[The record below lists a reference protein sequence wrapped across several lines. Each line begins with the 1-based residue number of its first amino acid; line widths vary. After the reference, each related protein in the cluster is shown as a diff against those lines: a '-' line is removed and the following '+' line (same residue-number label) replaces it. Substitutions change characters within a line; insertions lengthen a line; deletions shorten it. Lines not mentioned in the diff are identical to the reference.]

1 VDTDIDARDAGNLKG
16 PLHARNLTHPAS
28 PGKGKA
34 KMAFRAGHLPQGEA
48 FSAAAMTWEIAVVL
62 ALVAFA
68 LVQFVRERWP
78 LDLTGLAVFAILLL
92 LSQLPGKNAFP
103 ETAQLLKVFANAA
116 PLTVAAMFV
125 LTYALERT
133 GAISRALV
141 ALEGIGN
148 IGPRGL
154 LLVMMVGAGI
164 LSAFINNTPVVVVGL
179 PVAIHLAKRAGV
191 PASIFLIPLS
201 YAAVFGGCCTLV
213 GTSTNI
219 LGSGL
224 LGEAGQKPLGMFEI
238 GAVGLPLAIIGTLYT
253 VWFAPKLL
261 PARKTLAEDLGG
273 EEGISEYAV
282 EASVQPGSPVIGK
295 TLFDA
300 GFGPR
305 TGMRIIEVLRRGE
318 PVFDPLDTLR
328 LEAGDQMVI
337 AGAPKGVASVLA
349 MQGVN
354 LKAESGKTGE
364 YLAAHETHLAEA
376 IVGPLSEISGRS
388 LRDINFRQRVGLVVL
403 AIHRRGLNLSRGF
416 ESVPLQAGDTLLV
429 MGSDASI
436 NQLRRSSDLLLLDRT
451 RVPTSAQRAST
462 PLVFTTL
469 AAVILVSAFEV
480 IAIEIA
486 AIAGCVFLM
495 VTGAI
500 KPREAYASVDWPL
513 MFLIYTTI
521 ALGTAMDST
530 GAANY
535 IAQGMVGVSADWFS
549 EAWKPIAMLGVIYI
563 LTVVITEVLSNNAT
577 VVLMMPIALGVAAQL
592 GLDPR
597 PFAIAIILGASAG
610 FATPI
615 GYQTNTFVYSAGGYR
630 FGDFFRI
637 GLPLN
642 LLYLVGALVI
652 IPWVWPL
659 HR

>member
-1 VDTDIDARDAGNLKG
+1 
-16 PLHARNLTHPAS
+16 
-28 PGKGKA
+28 
-34 KMAFRAGHLPQGEA
+34 
-48 FSAAAMTWEIAVVL
+48 MTWEIAIVLGLVV
-62 ALVAFA
+62 FA

-78 LDLTGLAVFAILLL
+78 LDLTGLVVFSVLLL
-92 LSQLPGKNAFP
+92 LSQLPGETTFP
-103 ETAQLLKVFANAA
+103 GAQQLLKVFANAA

-141 ALEGIGN
+141 ALEAVGN
-148 IGPRGL
+148 VGPRGL
-154 LLVMMVGAGI
+154 LLIMMLGAGI
-164 LSAFINNTPVVVVGL
+164 VSAFINNTPVVVVGL
-179 PVAIHLAKRAGV
+179 PVAIHLAKRARV

-224 LGEAGQKPLGMFEI
+224 ISDAGLRPLGMFEI
-238 GAVGLPLAIIGTLYT
+238 GAVGLPLAIIGTIYT
-253 VWFAPKLL
+253 VWAAPLLL

-273 EEGISEYAV
+273 EDGISEYAV
-282 EASVQPGSPVIGK
+282 EAAVQPGSRAVGK
-295 TLFDA
+295 TVAEA

-305 TGMRIIEVLRRGE
+305 TGMRIIEVLRHGTPLFE
-318 PVFDPLDTLR
+318 PLDSLR
-328 LEAGDQMVI
+328 LAAGDQLVI
-337 AGAPKGVASVLA
+337 AGAPKNVASILG
-349 MQGVN
+349 MEGVN
-354 LKAESGKTGE
+354 LKAESGRSGQD
-364 YLAAHETHLAEA
+364 LAAHETHLAEA

-388 LRDINFRQRVGLVVL
+388 LRDINFRQRFGLVVL

-416 ESVPLQAGDTLLV
+416 EAVPLQAGDTLLV
-429 MGSDASI
+429 MGSDANI
-436 NQLRRSSDLLLLDRT
+436 NQLRRSNALLLLDRT
-451 RVPTSAQRAST
+451 RVPTSAQQASS
-462 PLVFTTL
+462 PLVFATL
-469 AAVILVSAFEV
+469 ATVILVSAFEFV
-480 IAIEIA
+480 PIEIA

-495 VTGAI
+495 ATGAI

-513 MFLIYTTI
+513 MFLIYSTLSLGI
-521 ALGTAMDST
+521 AMETT
-530 GAANY
+530 GAANFL
-535 IAQGMVGVSADWFS
+535 AQNMVGGAAGWFPQ
-549 EAWKPIAMLGVIYI
+549 AWQPVAMLGVIYL
-563 LTVVITEVLSNNAT
+563 LTVIITEMLSNNAT

-597 PFAIAIILGASAG
+597 PFAVAIILGSTAG

-630 FGDFFRI
+630 FGDFLRI

-642 LLYLVGALVI
+642 LLYLVGAVAI

-659 HR
+659 YK

>member
-1 VDTDIDARDAGNLKG
+1 
-16 PLHARNLTHPAS
+16 
-28 PGKGKA
+28 
-34 KMAFRAGHLPQGEA
+34 
-48 FSAAAMTWEIAVVL
+48 MTWEIATVL
-62 ALVAFA
+62 ALVGFA

-92 LSQLPGKNAFP
+92 LSQLPGKNSLPDAG
-103 ETAQLLKVFANAA
+103 QLLKVFANAA

-133 GAISRALV
+133 GAISRMLV
-141 ALEGIGN
+141 ALEKVGPL
-148 IGPRGL
+148 GPRGL
-154 LLVMMVGAGI
+154 LLVMMLGAGI
-164 LSAFINNTPVVVVGL
+164 VSAFINNTPVVVVGL

-224 LGEAGQKPLGMFEI
+224 LGDAGQKPLGMFEI
-238 GAVGLPLAIIGTLYT
+238 GAVGLPLAILGTLYT
-253 VWFAPKLL
+253 VWAAPKLL

-273 EEGISEYAV
+273 EDGISEYAV
-282 EASVQPGSPVIGK
+282 EATVHTGSPVIGK
-295 TLFDA
+295 TLAEA

-318 PVFDPLDTLR
+318 PVFDALDSIK
-328 LEAGDQMVI
+328 LEAGDQVVI
-337 AGAPKGVASVLA
+337 AGAPQGVASVLA

-354 LKAESGKTGE
+354 LKAESGPTGE
-364 YLAAHETHLAEA
+364 FLATHETHLAEA
-376 IVGPLSEISGRS
+376 ILGPLSEISGRS
-388 LRDINFRQRVGLVVL
+388 LRDINFRQRYGLVVI
-403 AIHRRGLNLSRGF
+403 AIHRRGMNLSRGF
-416 ESVPLQAGDTLLV
+416 ESVPLQAGDTLLL
-429 MGSDASI
+429 MGSEAGI
-436 NQLRRSSDLLLLDRT
+436 NQLRRSNDLLLLDRT
-451 RVPTSAQRAST
+451 RVPTSAQKASA
-462 PLVFTTL
+462 PLVFSTL
-469 AAVILVSAFEV
+469 AAVILVSAFE
-480 IAIEIA
+480 ILPIEIA
-486 AIAGCVFLM
+486 AMAGCVLLM
-495 VTGAI
+495 VSGAI

-513 MFLIYTTI
+513 MFLIYTTL
-521 ALGTAMDST
+521 ALGMAMEST

-535 IAQGMVGVSADWFS
+535 LAQNLAHASAGWFA
-549 EAWKPIAMLGVIYI
+549 EAWKPVAMLAVIYI
-563 LTVVITEVLSNNAT
+563 LTVLITEVLSNNAT
-577 VVLMMPIALGVAAQL
+577 VVLMMPIALGIAAQL

-597 PFAIAIILGASAG
+597 PFAIAIILGSSAG

-642 LLYLVGALVI
+642 LLYFVGAVVI

-659 HR
+659 HK

>member
-1 VDTDIDARDAGNLKG
+1 
-16 PLHARNLTHPAS
+16 
-28 PGKGKA
+28 
-34 KMAFRAGHLPQGEA
+34 
-48 FSAAAMTWEIAVVL
+48 MTWEIAIVL
-62 ALVAFA
+62 GLVLFA
-68 LVQFVRERWP
+68 LIQFVRERWP

-92 LSQLPGKNAFP
+92 LSQLPGETTFP
-103 ETAQLLKVFANAA
+103 ETAQLLRVFANAA

-141 ALEGIGN
+141 ALEGVGN

-154 LLVMMVGAGI
+154 LLIMMVGAGVI
-164 LSAFINNTPVVVVGL
+164 SAFINNTPVVVVGL

-224 LGEAGQKPLGMFEI
+224 LGDAGQKPLGMFEI

-253 VWFAPKLL
+253 VWAAPKLL
-261 PARKTLAEDLGG
+261 PARKTLAEDVGG

-282 EASVQPGSPVIGK
+282 EATVHPDSPVIGK
-295 TLFDA
+295 TLGEA

-305 TGMRIIEVLRRGE
+305 TGMRIIEILRRGE
-318 PVFDPLDTLR
+318 PVFDPLDSLR
-328 LEAGDQMVI
+328 LQEGDQLVI
-337 AGAPKGVASVLA
+337 VGAPSGVASVIS

-354 LKAESGKTGE
+354 LKAESGKAGD

-376 IVGPLSEISGRS
+376 IVGPLSELTGRS
-388 LRDINFRQRVGLVVL
+388 LRDINFRQRFGLVVL

-416 ESVPLQAGDTLLV
+416 ESVPLQAGDTVLV
-429 MGSDASI
+429 MGSEANI
-436 NQLRRSSDLLLLDRT
+436 NQLRRSGDLLLLDRT
-451 RVPTSAQRAST
+451 RVPTSAQKASA
-462 PLVFTTL
+462 PLVFATL
-469 AAVILVSAFEV
+469 AAVIGVSAFELV
-480 IAIEIA
+480 PIEIA

-495 VTGAI
+495 VAGAI

-521 ALGTAMDST
+521 ALGTAMETT

-535 IAQGMVGVSADWFS
+535 IAQNMVGTTAGWFD
-549 EAWKPIAMLGVIYI
+549 EAWKPIAMLAVVYV

-577 VVLMMPIALGVAAQL
+577 VVLMMPIALGIAAQM

-597 PFAIAIILGASAG
+597 PFAIAIILGSSAG

-642 LLYLVGALVI
+642 LLYLVGALVL
-652 IPWVWPL
+652 IPWIWPL
-659 HR
+659 QK

>member
-1 VDTDIDARDAGNLKG
+1 MRGET
-16 PLHARNLTHPAS
+16 
-28 PGKGKA
+28 
-34 KMAFRAGHLPQGEA
+34 AF
-48 FSAAAMTWEIAVVL
+48 FAAVMTWEIAIVL
-62 ALVAFA
+62 ALVLFA

-92 LSQLPGKNAFP
+92 LSQIPGENTFP

-141 ALEGIGN
+141 ALEGVGN

-154 LLVMMVGAGI
+154 LLIMMLGAGL

-224 LGEAGQKPLGMFEI
+224 LSDAGQKPLGMFEI

-253 VWFAPKLL
+253 VWAAPKLL
-261 PARKTLAEDLGG
+261 PTRKTLAEDMGG

-282 EASVQPGSPVIGK
+282 EATVHPDSPVIGK
-295 TLFDA
+295 TLVEA

-305 TGMRIIEVLRRGE
+305 TGMRIIEILRRGE
-318 PVFDPLDTLR
+318 PVFDPLDSLR
-328 LEAGDQMVI
+328 LQDGDQLVI
-337 AGAPKGVASVLA
+337 VGAPSGVASVIS

-376 IVGPLSEISGRS
+376 IVGPLSEITGRS
-388 LRDINFRQRVGLVVL
+388 LRDANFRQRFGLVVL

-429 MGSDASI
+429 MGSDANI

-451 RVPTSAQRAST
+451 RVPTSAQKASA
-462 PLVFTTL
+462 PLVFATL
-469 AAVILVSAFEV
+469 AAVIGVSAFELV
-480 IAIEIA
+480 PIEIA
-486 AIAGCVFLM
+486 AIAGCVLLM

-521 ALGTAMDST
+521 ALGTAMETT

-535 IAQGMVGVSADWFS
+535 IAQNMVGMTAGWF
-549 EAWKPIAMLGVIYI
+549 EQAWKPIAMLAVIYI

-577 VVLMMPIALGVAAQL
+577 VVLMMPIALGVAAQT

-597 PFAIAIILGASAG
+597 PFAIAIILGSSAG

-630 FGDFFRI
+630 FSDFFRI

-642 LLYLVGALVI
+642 LLYLVGALVL
-652 IPWVWPL
+652 IPWIWPL
-659 HR
+659 QK

>member
-1 VDTDIDARDAGNLKG
+1 MRGET
-16 PLHARNLTHPAS
+16 
-28 PGKGKA
+28 
-34 KMAFRAGHLPQGEA
+34 AF
-48 FSAAAMTWEIAVVL
+48 FAAVMTWEIAIVL
-62 ALVAFA
+62 ALVLFA

-92 LSQLPGKNAFP
+92 LSQIPSENTFP

-141 ALEGIGN
+141 ALESVGN

-154 LLVMMVGAGI
+154 LLIMMLGAG
-164 LSAFINNTPVVVVGL
+164 LVSAFINNTPVVVVGL
-179 PVAIHLAKRAGV
+179 PVAVHLAKRAGV
-191 PASIFLIPLS
+191 PASIFLSPLS

-224 LGEAGQKPLGMFEI
+224 LSDAGQKPLGMFEI

-253 VWFAPKLL
+253 VWAAPKLL
-261 PARKTLAEDLGG
+261 PARKTLAEDMGG

-282 EASVQPGSPVIGK
+282 EATVHPDSPVIGK
-295 TLFDA
+295 TLVEA

-305 TGMRIIEVLRRGE
+305 TGMRIIEILRRGE
-318 PVFDPLDTLR
+318 PVFDPLDSLR
-328 LEAGDQMVI
+328 LQDGDQLVI
-337 AGAPKGVASVLA
+337 VGAPSGVASVIS

-376 IVGPLSEISGRS
+376 IVGPLSEITGRS
-388 LRDINFRQRVGLVVL
+388 LRDANFRQRFGLVVL

-429 MGSDASI
+429 MGSDANI
-436 NQLRRSSDLLLLDRT
+436 NQLRRSSELLLLDRT
-451 RVPTSAQRAST
+451 RVPTSAQKASA
-462 PLVFTTL
+462 PLVFATL
-469 AAVILVSAFEV
+469 AAVIGVSAFEL
-480 IAIEIA
+480 IPIEIA
-486 AIAGCVFLM
+486 AIAGCVLLM

-521 ALGTAMDST
+521 ALGTAMETT

-535 IAQGMVGVSADWFS
+535 IAQNMVGMTAGWF
-549 EAWKPIAMLGVIYI
+549 EQAWKPIAMLAVIYI

-577 VVLMMPIALGVAAQL
+577 VVLMMPIALGVAAQT

-597 PFAIAIILGASAG
+597 PFAIAIILGSSAG

-630 FGDFFRI
+630 FSDFFRI

-642 LLYLVGALVI
+642 LLYLVGALVL
-652 IPWVWPL
+652 IPWIWPL
-659 HR
+659 QK

>member
-1 VDTDIDARDAGNLKG
+1 
-16 PLHARNLTHPAS
+16 
-28 PGKGKA
+28 
-34 KMAFRAGHLPQGEA
+34 
-48 FSAAAMTWEIAVVL
+48 MTWEIAIVL
-62 ALVAFA
+62 ALVLFA

-92 LSQLPGKNAFP
+92 LSQIPSENTFP

-141 ALEGIGN
+141 ALESVGN

-154 LLVMMVGAGI
+154 LLIMMIGAGFI
-164 LSAFINNTPVVVVGL
+164 SAFINNTPVVVVGL

-224 LGEAGQKPLGMFEI
+224 LSDAGQKPLGMFEI

-253 VWFAPKLL
+253 VWAAPKLL
-261 PARKTLAEDLGG
+261 PARKTLAEDMGG

-282 EASVQPGSPVIGK
+282 EATVHPDSPVIGK
-295 TLFDA
+295 TLVEA

-305 TGMRIIEVLRRGE
+305 TGMRIIEILRRGE
-318 PVFDPLDTLR
+318 PVFDPLDSLR
-328 LEAGDQMVI
+328 LQDGDQLVI
-337 AGAPKGVASVLA
+337 VGAPSGVASVIS

-376 IVGPLSEISGRS
+376 IVGPLSEITGRS
-388 LRDINFRQRVGLVVL
+388 LRDANFRQRFGLVVL

-429 MGSDASI
+429 MGSDANI

-451 RVPTSAQRAST
+451 RVPTSAQKASA
-462 PLVFTTL
+462 PLVFATL
-469 AAVILVSAFEV
+469 AAVIGVSAFEL
-480 IAIEIA
+480 IPIEIA
-486 AIAGCVFLM
+486 AIAGCVLLM

-521 ALGTAMDST
+521 ALGTAMETT

-535 IAQGMVGVSADWFS
+535 IAQNMV
-549 EAWKPIAMLGVIYI
+549 
-563 LTVVITEVLSNNAT
+563 
-577 VVLMMPIALGVAAQL
+577 
-592 GLDPR
+592 
-597 PFAIAIILGASAG
+597 
-610 FATPI
+610 
-615 GYQTNTFVYSAGGYR
+615 
-630 FGDFFRI
+630 
-637 GLPLN
+637 
-642 LLYLVGALVI
+642 
-652 IPWVWPL
+652 
-659 HR
+659 

>member
-1 VDTDIDARDAGNLKG
+1 
-16 PLHARNLTHPAS
+16 
-28 PGKGKA
+28 
-34 KMAFRAGHLPQGEA
+34 
-48 FSAAAMTWEIAVVL
+48 MTWEIAIVL
-62 ALVAFA
+62 GLVLFA
-68 LVQFVRERWP
+68 LIQFVRERWP

-92 LSQLPGKNAFP
+92 LSQLPGETTFP
-103 ETAQLLKVFANAA
+103 ETAQLLRVFANAA

-141 ALEGIGN
+141 ALEGVGN

-154 LLVMMVGAGI
+154 LLIMMVGAGVI
-164 LSAFINNTPVVVVGL
+164 SAFINNTPVVVVGL

-224 LGEAGQKPLGMFEI
+224 LGDAGQKPLGMFEI

-253 VWFAPKLL
+253 VWAAPKLL
-261 PARKTLAEDLGG
+261 PARKTLAEDVGG

-282 EASVQPGSPVIGK
+282 EATVHPDSPVIGK
-295 TLFDA
+295 TLGEA

-305 TGMRIIEVLRRGE
+305 TGMRIIEILRRGE
-318 PVFDPLDTLR
+318 PVFDPLDSLR
-328 LEAGDQMVI
+328 LQEGDQLVI
-337 AGAPKGVASVLA
+337 VGAPSGVASVIS

-354 LKAESGKTGE
+354 LKAESGKAGD

-376 IVGPLSEISGRS
+376 IVGPLSEITGRS
-388 LRDINFRQRVGLVVL
+388 LRDINFRQRFGLVVL

-416 ESVPLQAGDTLLV
+416 ESVPLQAGDTVLV
-429 MGSDASI
+429 MGSEANI
-436 NQLRRSSDLLLLDRT
+436 NQLRRSGDLLLLDRT
-451 RVPTSAQRAST
+451 RVPTSAQKASA
-462 PLVFTTL
+462 PLVFATL
-469 AAVILVSAFEV
+469 AAVIGVSAFEL
-480 IAIEIA
+480 IPIEIA

-495 VTGAI
+495 VAGAI

-521 ALGTAMDST
+521 ALGTAMETT

-535 IAQGMVGVSADWFS
+535 IAQNMVGTTAGWFD
-549 EAWKPIAMLGVIYI
+549 EAWKPIAMLAVVYV

-577 VVLMMPIALGVAAQL
+577 VVLMMPIALGIAAQM

-597 PFAIAIILGASAG
+597 PFAIAIILGSSAG

-642 LLYLVGALVI
+642 LLYLVGALVL
-652 IPWVWPL
+652 IPWIWPL
-659 HR
+659 QK

>member
-1 VDTDIDARDAGNLKG
+1 
-16 PLHARNLTHPAS
+16 
-28 PGKGKA
+28 
-34 KMAFRAGHLPQGEA
+34 
-48 FSAAAMTWEIAVVL
+48 MTWEIAIVL
-62 ALVAFA
+62 ALVLFA

-92 LSQLPGKNAFP
+92 LSQIPSENTFP

-141 ALEGIGN
+141 ALESVGN

-154 LLVMMVGAGI
+154 LLIMMIGAGFI
-164 LSAFINNTPVVVVGL
+164 SAFINNTPVVVVGL

-224 LGEAGQKPLGMFEI
+224 LSDAGQEPLGMFEI

-253 VWFAPKLL
+253 VWAAPKLL
-261 PARKTLAEDLGG
+261 PARKTLAEDMGG

-282 EASVQPGSPVIGK
+282 EATVHPDSPVIGK
-295 TLFDA
+295 TLVEA

-305 TGMRIIEVLRRGE
+305 TGMRIIEILRRGE
-318 PVFDPLDTLR
+318 PVFDPLDSLR
-328 LEAGDQMVI
+328 LQDGDQLVI
-337 AGAPKGVASVLA
+337 VGAPSGVASVIS

-376 IVGPLSEISGRS
+376 IVGPLSEITGRS
-388 LRDINFRQRVGLVVL
+388 LRDANFRQRFGLVVL

-429 MGSDASI
+429 MGSDANI

-451 RVPTSAQRAST
+451 RVPTSAQKASA
-462 PLVFTTL
+462 PLVFATL
-469 AAVILVSAFEV
+469 AAVIGVSAFEL
-480 IAIEIA
+480 IPIEIA
-486 AIAGCVFLM
+486 AIAGCVLLM

-521 ALGTAMDST
+521 ALGTAMETT

-535 IAQGMVGVSADWFS
+535 IAQNMVGMTAGWF
-549 EAWKPIAMLGVIYI
+549 EQAWKPIAMLAVIYI

-577 VVLMMPIALGVAAQL
+577 VVLMMPIALGVAAQT

-597 PFAIAIILGASAG
+597 PFAIAIILGSSAG

-630 FGDFFRI
+630 FSDFFRI

-642 LLYLVGALVI
+642 LLYLVGALVL
-652 IPWVWPL
+652 IPWIWPL
-659 HR
+659 QK

>member
-1 VDTDIDARDAGNLKG
+1 
-16 PLHARNLTHPAS
+16 
-28 PGKGKA
+28 
-34 KMAFRAGHLPQGEA
+34 
-48 FSAAAMTWEIAVVL
+48 MTWEIAIVL
-62 ALVAFA
+62 GLVLFA
-68 LVQFVRERWP
+68 LIQFVRERWP

-92 LSQLPGKNAFP
+92 LSQLPAETTFP
-103 ETAQLLKVFANAA
+103 ETAQLLRVFANAA

-141 ALEGIGN
+141 ALEGVGN

-154 LLVMMVGAGI
+154 LLIMMVGAGVI
-164 LSAFINNTPVVVVGL
+164 SAFINNTPVVVVGL

-224 LGEAGQKPLGMFEI
+224 LGDAGQKPLGMFEI

-253 VWFAPKLL
+253 VWAAPKLL
-261 PARKTLAEDLGG
+261 PARKTLAEDVGG
-273 EEGISEYAV
+273 EDGISEYAV
-282 EASVQPGSPVIGK
+282 EATVHPDSPVIGK
-295 TLFDA
+295 TLGEA

-305 TGMRIIEVLRRGE
+305 TGMRIIEILRRGE
-318 PVFDPLDTLR
+318 PVFDPLDSLR
-328 LEAGDQMVI
+328 LQEGDQLVI
-337 AGAPKGVASVLA
+337 VGAPSGVASVIS

-354 LKAESGKTGE
+354 LKAESGKAGD

-376 IVGPLSEISGRS
+376 IVGPLSELTGRS
-388 LRDINFRQRVGLVVL
+388 LRDINFRQRFGLVVL

-416 ESVPLQAGDTLLV
+416 ESVPLQAGDTVLV
-429 MGSDASI
+429 MGSEANI
-436 NQLRRSSDLLLLDRT
+436 NQLRRSGDLLLLDRT
-451 RVPTSAQRAST
+451 RVPTSAQKASA
-462 PLVFTTL
+462 PLVFATL
-469 AAVILVSAFEV
+469 AAVIGVSAFELV
-480 IAIEIA
+480 PIEIA

-495 VTGAI
+495 VAGAI

-521 ALGTAMDST
+521 ALGTAMETT

-535 IAQGMVGVSADWFS
+535 IAQNMVGTTAGWFD
-549 EAWKPIAMLGVIYI
+549 EAWKPIAMLAVVYV

-577 VVLMMPIALGVAAQL
+577 VVLMMPIALGIAAQM

-597 PFAIAIILGASAG
+597 PFAIAIILGSSAG

-642 LLYLVGALVI
+642 LLYLVGALVL
-652 IPWVWPL
+652 IPWIWPL
-659 HR
+659 QK

>member
-1 VDTDIDARDAGNLKG
+1 
-16 PLHARNLTHPAS
+16 
-28 PGKGKA
+28 
-34 KMAFRAGHLPQGEA
+34 
-48 FSAAAMTWEIAVVL
+48 MTWEIATVL

-78 LDLTGLAVFAILLL
+78 LDLTGLTVFAILLL
-92 LSQLPGKNAFP
+92 LSRLPGESSFP
-103 ETAQLLKVFANAA
+103 ETGQLLKVFANAA

-148 IGPRGL
+148 LGPRGL
-154 LLVMMVGAGI
+154 LLVMMLGAGV

-179 PVAIHLAKRAGV
+179 PVAVHLAKRAGV

-224 LGEAGQKPLGMFEI
+224 LGDAGQKPLGMFEI

-253 VWFAPKLL
+253 VWAAPKLL
-261 PARKTLAEDLGG
+261 PARRTLAEDLGG
-273 EEGISEYAV
+273 EDGISEYAV
-282 EASVQPGSPVIGK
+282 EATVNDNSPVVGK
-295 TLFDA
+295 TMFEA

-318 PVFDPLDTLR
+318 PVYEPLDSLK
-328 LEAGDQMVI
+328 LQAGDQLVI
-337 AGAPKGVASVLA
+337 AGAPKSVAAILG

-354 LKAESGKTGE
+354 LKAESGKAGE
-364 YLAAHETHLAEA
+364 LLAAHETHLAEA

-388 LRDINFRQRVGLVVL
+388 LRDINFRQRFGLVVL

-416 ESVPLQAGDTLLV
+416 ESVPLQAGDTILV
-429 MGSDASI
+429 MGSDANI

-451 RVPTSAQRAST
+451 RVPTTAQKASA
-462 PLVFTTL
+462 PLVFATL
-469 AAVILVSAFEV
+469 AAVITVSAFELLP
-480 IAIEIA
+480 IEIA
-486 AIAGCVFLM
+486 AIAGCVLLM
-495 VTGAI
+495 VAGAI

-521 ALGTAMDST
+521 ALGTAMEST

-535 IAQGMVGVSADWFS
+535 IAQNLVSLSSDWFS
-549 EAWKPIAMLGVIYI
+549 DAWKPIAMLAIIYI
-563 LTVVITEVLSNNAT
+563 MTVIITEVLSNNAT
-577 VVLMMPIALGVAAQL
+577 VVLMMPIALGIALQL

-597 PFAIAIILGASAG
+597 PFAIAIILGSSAG

-630 FGDFFRI
+630 FSDFFRI

-642 LLYLVGALVI
+642 LLYLIGAVVI

-659 HR
+659 K

>member
-1 VDTDIDARDAGNLKG
+1 MPAIRAIWNDHFT
-16 PLHARNLTHPAS
+16 PRNVRHPH
-28 PGKGKA
+28 PVGKGKA
-34 KMAFRAGHLPQGEA
+34 TTDFRAGQISDGTA
-48 FSAAAMTWEIAVVL
+48 FFAAVMTWEIAIVL
-62 ALVAFA
+62 GLVLFA
-68 LVQFVRERWP
+68 LIQFVRERWP

-92 LSQLPGKNAFP
+92 LSQLPAETTFP
-103 ETAQLLKVFANAA
+103 ETAQLLRVFANAA

-141 ALEGIGN
+141 ALEGVGN

-154 LLVMMVGAGI
+154 LLIMMVGAGVI
-164 LSAFINNTPVVVVGL
+164 SAFINNTPVVVVGL

-224 LGEAGQKPLGMFEI
+224 LGDAGQKPLGMFEI

-253 VWFAPKLL
+253 VWAAPKLL
-261 PARKTLAEDLGG
+261 PARKTLAEDVGG
-273 EEGISEYAV
+273 EDGISEYAV
-282 EASVQPGSPVIGK
+282 EATVHPDSPVIGK
-295 TLFDA
+295 TLGEA

-305 TGMRIIEVLRRGE
+305 TGMRIIEILRRGE
-318 PVFDPLDTLR
+318 PVFDPLDSLR
-328 LEAGDQMVI
+328 LQEGDQLVI
-337 AGAPKGVASVLA
+337 VGAPSGVASVIS

-354 LKAESGKTGE
+354 LKAESGKAGD

-376 IVGPLSEISGRS
+376 IVGPLSELTGRS
-388 LRDINFRQRVGLVVL
+388 LRDINFRQRFGLVVL

-416 ESVPLQAGDTLLV
+416 ESVPLQAGDTVLV
-429 MGSDASI
+429 MGSEANI
-436 NQLRRSSDLLLLDRT
+436 NQLRRSGDLLLLDRT
-451 RVPTSAQRAST
+451 RVPTSAQKASA
-462 PLVFTTL
+462 PLVFATL
-469 AAVILVSAFEV
+469 AAVIGVSAFELV
-480 IAIEIA
+480 PIEIA

-495 VTGAI
+495 VAGAI

-521 ALGTAMDST
+521 ALGTAMETT

-535 IAQGMVGVSADWFS
+535 IAQNMVGTTAGWFD
-549 EAWKPIAMLGVIYI
+549 EAWKPIAMLAVIYI

-577 VVLMMPIALGVAAQL
+577 VVLMMPIALGIAAQM

-597 PFAIAIILGASAG
+597 PFAIAIILGSSAG

-642 LLYLVGALVI
+642 LLYLVGALVL
-652 IPWVWPL
+652 IPWIWPL
-659 HR
+659 QK

>member
-1 VDTDIDARDAGNLKG
+1 
-16 PLHARNLTHPAS
+16 
-28 PGKGKA
+28 
-34 KMAFRAGHLPQGEA
+34 
-48 FSAAAMTWEIAVVL
+48 MTWEIAIVL
-62 ALVAFA
+62 ALVLFA

-92 LSQLPGKNAFP
+92 LSQIPSENTFP

-141 ALEGIGN
+141 ALESVGN

-154 LLVMMVGAGI
+154 LLIMMIGAGFI
-164 LSAFINNTPVVVVGL
+164 SAFINNTPVVVVGL

-224 LGEAGQKPLGMFEI
+224 LSDAGQKPLGMFEI

-253 VWFAPKLL
+253 VWAAPKLL
-261 PARKTLAEDLGG
+261 PARKTLAEDMGG

-282 EASVQPGSPVIGK
+282 EATVHPDSPVIGK
-295 TLFDA
+295 TLVEA

-305 TGMRIIEVLRRGE
+305 TGMRIIEILRRGE
-318 PVFDPLDTLR
+318 PVFDPLDSLR
-328 LEAGDQMVI
+328 LQDGDQLVI
-337 AGAPKGVASVLA
+337 VGAPSGVASVIS

-376 IVGPLSEISGRS
+376 IVGPLSEITGRS
-388 LRDINFRQRVGLVVL
+388 LRDANFRQRFGLVVL

-429 MGSDASI
+429 MGSDANI

-451 RVPTSAQRAST
+451 RVPTSAQKASA
-462 PLVFTTL
+462 PLVFATL
-469 AAVILVSAFEV
+469 AAVIGVSAFEL
-480 IAIEIA
+480 IPIEIA
-486 AIAGCVFLM
+486 AIAGCVLLM

-521 ALGTAMDST
+521 ALGTAMETT

-535 IAQGMVGVSADWFS
+535 IAQNMVGMTAGWF
-549 EAWKPIAMLGVIYI
+549 EQAWKPIAMLAVIYI

-577 VVLMMPIALGVAAQL
+577 VVLMMPIALGVAAQT

-597 PFAIAIILGASAG
+597 PFAIAIILGSSAG

-630 FGDFFRI
+630 FSDFFRI

-642 LLYLVGALVI
+642 LLYLVGALVL
-652 IPWVWPL
+652 IPWIWPL
-659 HR
+659 QK